1 MIEPHNSI
9 PHEIRTIQSHYDYTI
24 YWLLIEKKGKEIY
37 HPKFK
42 LHEEDTTTILQ
53 LLIYFLQ
60 DAPMAQKYK
69 IDLRK
74 GIVLTG
80 PVGCGK
86 TSLMRLMNQVLSTN
100 HQHMMRACRE
110 IAFEFAT
117 QGFEVIQRYTRGS
130 FNQYTEQTVAY
141 CFDDL
146 GLEPVVQHYGNICNV
161 MAEILLSRY
170 DFFIRYKMLTH
181 ITTNLNSQEIEDR
194 YGSRVRSRC
203 REMFNLVSFNTDSVD
218 KRS

>member
-1 MIEPHNSI
+1 MIEPNTSI
-9 PHEIRTIQSHYDYTI
+9 PHEIKTIQSHYDYTI

-42 LHEEDTTTILQ
+42 LYEEDTATILQ

-60 DAPMAQKYK
+60 DAPLAQKYK

-74 GIVLTG
+74 GIILTG

-86 TSLMRLMNQVLSTN
+86 TTLMTLMNQLLLTHHRHLVK
-100 HQHMMRACRE
+100 ACRE
-110 IAFEFAT
+110 IAFEFGVE
-117 QGFEVIQRYTRGS
+117 GFEAILRYTRKS
-130 FNQYTEQTVAY
+130 FNQYSETNVTY

-146 GLEPVVQHYGNICNV
+146 GLEPVVQYFGTSCNV

-170 DFFIRYKMLTH
+170 DLFIRFKMFTH
-181 ITTNLNSQEIEDR
+181 ITTNLNSQDIESF
-194 YGSRVRSRC
+194 YGNRVRSRC
-203 REMFNLVSFNTDSVD
+203 REMFNLISFDMSSLD